1 MNTTE
6 VLGII
11 GFILALIGASTII
24 SIIVGLWWTYEDSKK
39 WKEKKHKKKYVC
51 KYCGKEFRTMCD
63 CRIHEKDHIETFSD
77 FFEKSNIKIACE
89 LYGLYCSAYR
99 YQVGDSVMGMPV
111 TNFENLMR
119 EAARRLMD
127 EHN

>member
-6 VLGII
+6 ALGII
-11 GFILALIGASTII
+11 ELILALIGIYAILDKII
-24 SIIVGLWWTYEDSKK
+24 GFWLQCGEDK
-39 WKEKKHKKKYVC
+39 KEKEKEHKDAYVC

-77 FFEKSNIKIACE
+77 FFEKSNIKIAYE
-89 LYGLYCSAYR
+89 LYGLYCSANR

-119 EAARRLMD
+119 EAARRLAD
-127 EHN
+127 E